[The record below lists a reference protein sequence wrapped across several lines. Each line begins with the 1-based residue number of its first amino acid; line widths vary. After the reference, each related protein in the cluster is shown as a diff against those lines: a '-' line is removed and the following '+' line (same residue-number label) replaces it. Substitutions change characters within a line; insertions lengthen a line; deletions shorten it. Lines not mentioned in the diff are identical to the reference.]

1 MIINIFFLL
10 SVNCSLHFFEL
21 ADNNELLTMMIF
33 RPMLSNV
40 IMCSVPCQVPIML
53 SIIGILGLM
62 YSRKQFNNDPVEA
75 NPSFKLCFK
84 SIY

>member
-40 IMCSVPCQVPIML
+40 IMCSVPCQVPIIL

-62 YSRKQFNNDPVEA
+62 YSRKQFNNCLLYTSDAADE
-75 NPSFKLCFK
+75 L
-84 SIY
+84 